1 MNNLIAFFE
10 IPTVDFY
17 RAINFYETI
26 LGLKLSVF
34 ECETEKMACFIEQ
47 GEVVGAL
54 FYAPSYQPSPDGI
67 LIHLIAKISRTL
79 YLKYWIKG
87 VKLLYLRQRLKRK
100 IKDTSPF

>member
-34 ECETEKMACFIEQ
+34 ECETEK
-47 GEVVGAL
+47 
-54 FYAPSYQPSPDGI
+54 
-67 LIHLIAKISRTL
+67 
-79 YLKYWIKG
+79 IKG

>member
-17 RAINFYETI
+17 RAIDFYETI

-47 GEVVGAL
+47 GEAVGAL

-67 LIHLIAKISRTL
+67 LIHFNSQDIEDTL
-79 YLKYWIKG
+79 SKVLDKG
-87 VKLLYLRQRLKRK
+87 GKLLYPRQRLKRK

>member
-54 FYAPSYQPSPDGI
+54 FCFSFR
-67 LIHLIAKISRTL
+67 K
-79 YLKYWIKG
+79 
-87 VKLLYLRQRLKRK
+87 QRRKRK